1 MRERNRI
8 DKMIH
13 TRGKKAKTKCE
24 RNKKDMRQ
32 DDRETEEMRQNESET
47 REETSSAHR
56 SCKQGRQ
63 DCNQHQMIGSPKWPR
78 VDRKSERKECANTR
92 EREREERNPPFP
104 QLDLQKEQASPC
116 SQEPHGCRRSL
127 LKSPPENVW
136 DHGPNGTSRAKGAV
150 WACLCVCLR
159 RRGPTLHLCQ
169 TERNRESE
177 RMSPFQPN
185 HRATESGSG
194 CSPTD

>member
-1 MRERNRI
+1 
-8 DKMIH
+8 
-13 TRGKKAKTKCE
+13 
-24 RNKKDMRQ
+24 
-32 DDRETEEMRQNESET
+32 MRQNDSKA
-47 REETSSAHR
+47 REKTSSAHR
-56 SCKQGRQ
+56 SYKQGRQ
-63 DCNQHQMIGSPKWPR
+63 NSNQHQMIGSPKWPR
-78 VDRKSERKECANTR
+78 VDR
-92 EREREERNPPFP
+92 EREREKESMNTTERDERNPPFP
-104 QLDLQKEQASPC
+104 RLDLQKERASPC
-116 SQEPHGCRRSL
+116 SQEPCGCRRSL

-150 WACLCVCLR
+150 WACLCVCFR

-169 TERNRESE
+169 TERNRESK

>member
-1 MRERNRI
+1 MWEKQKRDEKSETEDRRWDKMTEKQRRWDKMRAKRERKLHQLIAHVNKGGRTVI
-8 DKMIH
+8 S
-13 TRGKKAKTKCE
+13 TRWSAAQNGQEWTE
-24 RNKKDMRQ
+24 R
-32 DDRETEEMRQNESET
+32 
-47 REETSSAHR
+47 
-56 SCKQGRQ
+56 
-63 DCNQHQMIGSPKWPR
+63 
-78 VDRKSERKECANTR
+78 ERKECANTR

-104 QLDLQKEQASPC
+104 RLDLQKEQASPC